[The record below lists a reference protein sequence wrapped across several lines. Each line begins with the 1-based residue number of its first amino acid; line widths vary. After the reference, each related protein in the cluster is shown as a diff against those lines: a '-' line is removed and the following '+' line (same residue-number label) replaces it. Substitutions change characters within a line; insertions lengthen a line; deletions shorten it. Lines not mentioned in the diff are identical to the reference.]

1 MANKKSYMNQE
12 NLLTEGFFDQ
22 IKKFTKDRPKVKGTK
37 KISLLN
43 KIKLAMKMYG
53 LNKATSDFEKA
64 IKKHL
69 GDDYPDLPRY
79 KPSDFIR

>member
-1 MANKKSYMNQE
+1 MNQE

-22 IKKFTKDRPKVKGTK
+22 VKNFLKERPKVKGTR

-43 KIKLAMKMYG
+43 KIKLSLKMYG